1 MLLNVS
7 RFISTLT
14 CLCYTWVSSMS
25 LVCSESMMS
34 MSSCNEVLTSFNW
47 TLDWKPSHF
56 VTARTKYYLKHD
68 LEEFSQLDRHAR
80 GNVCLFVL
88 TKLILDILYPNCQ
101 VAASRFKESFLL
113 KYSCCLSS
121 TGDDFFPPILS
132 QLILLLAVFSTVL
145 NVLSEPLQ
153 SVLIV
158 AAKSNSSIWH
168 HLCKDHWL
176 KKHKTDIYF
185 C

>member
-1 MLLNVS
+1 M
-7 RFISTLT
+7 
-14 CLCYTWVSSMS
+14 
-25 LVCSESMMS
+25 
-34 MSSCNEVLTSFNW
+34 
-47 TLDWKPSHF
+47 
-56 VTARTKYYLKHD
+56 
-68 LEEFSQLDRHAR
+68 
-80 GNVCLFVL
+80 FVL

-158 AAKSNSSIWH
+158 AAKSNSSI
-168 HLCKDHWL
+168 
-176 KKHKTDIYF
+176 
-185 C
+185 

>member
-1 MLLNVS
+1 MFHALFRLWPACVTPEWAAWALCVQRAWCPCPHVMKSSPPSTEPWTESQVTLSQQGLSITSNMTSRNFLL
-7 RFISTLT
+7 
-14 CLCYTWVSSMS
+14 
-25 LVCSESMMS
+25 
-34 MSSCNEVLTSFNW
+34 
-47 TLDWKPSHF
+47 
-56 VTARTKYYLKHD
+56 
-68 LEEFSQLDRHAR
+68 
-80 GNVCLFVL
+80 VCLFVL

-121 TGDDFFPPILS
+121 TGDDFFPPFC

-153 SVLIV
+153 SVLVV